1 LLPDIR
7 GRSERSFVMHGT
19 EESVAVAEVHTNPGG
34 DRTAATWPEAAPSE
48 PSPPTPESV
57 VASQSS
63 VAMAMLKSHE
73 LAEDRRRLLE
83 AEKRLVD
90 AERQES
96 LAREREL
103 ARFD

>member
-1 LLPDIR
+1 MYGIAEGVEMAGVGPNPGADSPAALPT
-7 GRSERSFVMHGT
+7 GT
-19 EESVAVAEVHTNPGG
+19 AVPVAVPPTAEAEV
-34 DRTAATWPEAAPSE
+34 AA
-48 PSPPTPESV
+48 
-57 VASQSS
+57 QST

-83 AEKRLVD
+83 AENRVLD
-90 AERQES
+90 AERQKA